1 MRFRFRPFRAVGH
14 CLGTAAFL
22 VLTALAPAPASAQQ
36 GQTNPGFVLVFP
48 TGDRAT
54 GSLLVEV
61 AAPAEVPV
69 GQRYDYKIKV
79 TNVAKNLVLE
89 NVTLHQSKVE
99 GFSIES
105 SEPKFEDGDK
115 GEMGWKIGKLAPG
128 ESKMITVSAQS
139 DKEGNAAG
147 CLTADF
153 QAALC
158 MTTKFVR
165 PALKVTK
172 QAPEKA
178 NICDL
183 LTYTYTVQNTGSGAA
198 RGIKLT
204 DELPTGLT
212 TEKGEKSLSY
222 DVGDLEPGQSRE
234 YSVKLMASRVG
245 DFASRATAA
254 GQNDLKANSNRPNT
268 AIRQAKLTVN
278 VAGPSTMYVNQ
289 PMTYRVE
296 LTNEGGAAARVTRLQ
311 INADR
316 VAKLIR
322 VSKTD
327 PGDAEPQISANTMT
341 WDLGTVEP
349 GEKIAAS
356 FTVIG
361 RTESELK
368 HVATA
373 ASACGRG
380 GDVAKAATATVAV
393 ETRVMTFPALLLSLV
408 DRVDPVMVGNDEIYR
423 VTVLNQGSGPDQNVK
438 MICTIPEE
446 FTFVEAQGDNPA
458 NADGQALTLGPI
470 EKLAPGERAVWDVQV
485 RAKKPGD
492 VRMKVE
498 LSSDYLD
505 ESNPAISIEP
515 TRIIGTDEKDKK
527 AAVQRNSSDD
537 AREKEQAKSKD
548 AQKKEQAKPA
558 DNPNEKPKS
567 DGK

>member
-1 MRFRFRPFRAVGH
+1 MAV
-14 CLGTAAFL
+14 TPTQAR
-22 VLTALAPAPASAQQ
+22 AQQ
-36 GQTNPGFVLVFP
+36 ARAEGAAPGFVLVFP

-69 GQRYDYKIKV
+69 GQTYEYKIKA

-99 GFSIES
+99 GFSIEK
-105 SEPKFEDGDK
+105 SEPKFEEGDK
-115 GEMGWKIGKLAPG
+115 GAMGWNIGKLAPG
-128 ESKMITVSAQS
+128 ESKMITVTAQS
-139 DKEGNAAG
+139 DKEGDAAG

-158 MTTKFVR
+158 MTTKFVK

-178 NICDL
+178 NICDM

-204 DELPTGLT
+204 DSLPAGLT
-212 TEKGEKSLSY
+212 TEKGEKSFSY

-234 YSVKLMASRVG
+234 YSVRLMASRVG
-245 DFASRATAA
+245 DFASRATAE

-268 AIRQAKLTVN
+268 AIRQAKLAVN
-278 VAGPSTMYVNQ
+278 IAGPSTMYVNQ

-296 LTNEGGAAARVTRLQ
+296 LKNEGGAAARVTRLQ
-311 INADR
+311 IDADR
-316 VAKLIR
+316 AAKVIR

-327 PGDAEPQISANTMT
+327 PGDAAPQISANTMT

-349 GEKIAAS
+349 GETIAAS
-356 FTVIG
+356 FTVVG
-361 RTESELK
+361 RTEAELK

-380 GDVAKAATATVAV
+380 GDVAKAASATVAA

-408 DRVDPVMVGNDEIYR
+408 DRVDPVMVGDHEIYR

-438 MICTIPEE
+438 MVCAIPDE
-446 FTFVEAQGDNPA
+446 FEFVDAQGDNPA
-458 NADGQALTLGPI
+458 KADGQTLTLGPI
-470 EKLAPGERAVWDVQV
+470 DKLAPNERAVWDVRV
-485 RAKKPGD
+485 KAKKPGD

-498 LSSDYLD
+498 LSSDYLS
-505 ESNPAISIEP
+505 ESNPGVSIEP
-515 TRIIGTDEKDKK
+515 TRIVGAKTTNQGATEERGSTD
-527 AAVQRNSSDD
+527 SDND
-537 AREKEQAKSKD
+537 
-548 AQKKEQAKPA
+548 
-558 DNPNEKPKS
+558 KPKS